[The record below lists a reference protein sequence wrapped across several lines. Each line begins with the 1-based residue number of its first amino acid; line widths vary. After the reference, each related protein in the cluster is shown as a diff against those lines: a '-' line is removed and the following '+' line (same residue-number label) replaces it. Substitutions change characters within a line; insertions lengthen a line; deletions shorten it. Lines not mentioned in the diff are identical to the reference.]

1 MIIKPSG
8 MKIAEGNELF
18 DYKELFTDNF
28 ELIDASLAEKA
39 KLKGTL
45 NLDDYASYKV
55 VAGSGYDYQPAIKKA
70 CDDLVSK
77 YGGGLLIIP
86 PGTFDRY
93 SDYSLPDNVGIMGTG
108 YYQSVFNSKSDTP
121 AITLNNNSFMMNIKI
136 VNTFS
141 TSRGSSNLN
150 NGLLVYGDN
159 VLVENVWISGAKGAG
174 LMVATASDVIINK
187 CIVENTFAD
196 GFHITDNS
204 KNVVVMNCIARE
216 TGDDAYAVVS
226 YQGQINPCKNI
237 SIINNY
243 SYHSKSRGVA
253 IVGAY
258 DVTVQLNKIDTPTN
272 AGIYIAQETTY
283 TTFGV
288 DQVDVYDNKIFNAN
302 SYNQTTNYGAI
313 HVTCQDVNFPIT
325 NVKIMRN
332 KMINSR
338 WRCMSIGGTGTI
350 TNMIQN
356 LIIRGNDLFGNTNGD
371 GISFNNCQDL
381 IIEDNK
387 LKNIY
392 GNGVYDNASMSG
404 ILTIKRNRL
413 ENINTSLVG
422 GAFGIIVRSLTISLA
437 NVTDNTVIDNGNISK
452 TIQINFT
459 TPAIYERNV
468 YPGTN
473 KTGNVVNQTTMTP
486 IYVGQ
491 LAINAGLVYIATGTS
506 ATTDWKQLN

>member
-1 MIIKPSG
+1 MADKIIDT
-8 MKIAEGNELF
+8 ITQLANNF
-18 DYKELFTDNF
+18 DT
-28 ELIDASLAEKA
+28 IDASLAEKA

-77 YGGGLLIIP
+77 YGGGILIIP

-141 TSRGSSNLN
+141 TSRGQSNLN

-174 LMVATASDVIINK
+174 LMVATASGVIINK

-204 KNVVVMNCIARE
+204 QNVVIINCIARE

-243 SYHSKSRGVA
+243 TYHSKSRGVA
-253 IVGAY
+253 VVGAY
-258 DVTVQLNKIDTPTN
+258 DVTVQSNKIDTPTN
-272 AGIYIAQETTY
+272 AGIYIAQETAY
-283 TTFGV
+283 TSLGV
-288 DQVDVYDNKIFNAN
+288 DEVDVYDNKIYNAN

-313 HVTCQDVNFPIT
+313 HISCQDINYPIK
-325 NVKIMRN
+325 NIRLMRN
-332 KMINSR
+332 KMVNSR
-338 WRCMSIGGTGTI
+338 WRGMSLGSTST
-350 TNMIQN
+350 TLAMLQN
-356 LIIRGNDLFGNTNGD
+356 ILVKDNKILGNTIEA
-371 GISFNNCQDL
+371 GISFNNVQDL
-381 IIEDNK
+381 TIEDNV
-387 LKNIY
+387 LKNIA
-392 GNGVYDNASMSG
+392 GSGMYDNASCTG
-404 ILTIKRNRL
+404 ILSIKRNRL
-413 ENINTSLVG
+413 ENVNTSQ
-422 GAFGIIVRSLTISLA
+422 ATFMYGIIARSSGLSLA
-437 NVTDNTVIDNGNISK
+437 YVIDNVVIDNSTTLNK
-452 TIQINFT
+452 TIQIANG
-459 TPAIYERNV
+459 TPFIYERNV
-468 YPGTN
+468 YPGTF
-473 KTGNVVNQTTMTP
+473 KTAAVTDLTTIVP
-486 IYVGQ
+486 VYVGQ
-491 LAINAGLVYIATGTS
+491 LAVKGSLVYIATGTS